1 MVLSHKIILARSGFD
16 MELFARLDNLTDT
29 FIEPQ
34 LGLSSAGRSFKL
46 GLKAV
51 F

>member
-1 MVLSHKIILARSGFD
+1 MVLSHKIKLAQSGFD

-29 FIEPQ
+29 FVEPQ
-34 LGLSSAGRSFKL
+34 LGLPSAGRSFKL